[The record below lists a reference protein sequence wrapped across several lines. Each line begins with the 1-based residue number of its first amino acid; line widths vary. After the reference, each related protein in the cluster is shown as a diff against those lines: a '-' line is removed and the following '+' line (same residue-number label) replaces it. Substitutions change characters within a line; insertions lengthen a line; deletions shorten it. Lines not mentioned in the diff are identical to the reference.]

1 MKQYFFAGRVERVVD
16 GDTFDITCDLG
27 FSVYHRVRV
36 RLRGVDT
43 PEVYGPNACEEGRQV
58 SEYVKGLL
66 EGKVVV
72 IQTYKNAPSSFNR
85 WEADVFF
92 DLLKEDGSVE
102 KPMANLAEHL
112 VANNL
117 ARQVLLENK

>member
-1 MKQYFFAGRVERVVD
+1 MKQYFFAGRVERVID

-27 FSVYHRVRV
+27 FSIYHRVRV

-43 PEVYGPNACEEGRQV
+43 PEVYGPNATEEGKQV
-58 SEYVKGLL
+58 SQYVKGIL

-72 IQTYKNAPSSFNR
+72 IQTFKNSPSSFNR

-117 ARQVLLENK
+117 VRQVLLEKK